1 MKIAFIN
8 QPWTLAVPSPVGDSI
23 GIWTYNTAR
32 QLAASHNVLIYG
44 DRKSL
49 FGRSEKIVE
58 GICYRG
64 LGSKV
69 DRLLLNRLLR
79 RFDLIL
85 HKLKILKT
93 DCPFIAANYFYLTY
107 IYQVAIDLSN
117 QQCDVIHIPNFSQF
131 VPIIRAFNPS
141 AKIVLHMHCEWLTQ
155 FEYSTIEKRLR
166 QADMIIGCS
175 EHITERIQKRFPQFA
190 DRCKTVYNGVDT
202 ELFGENLREGL
213 YSTSQLNRSIS
224 SLPLKSKENGSKKI
238 LFVGRISPEKGLHL
252 LLDAFRE
259 VNRRYPDTK
268 LEIVGSE
275 VVAPRE
281 CVFGTSNEPEVLG
294 LSQFY
299 LGSYL
304 EKLKNRLLPD
314 IEDRVV
320 FAGYV
325 SHEELPAHYKDAD
338 IVINPS
344 LSEAF
349 GMSLAE
355 GMSSGISVIATRI
368 GGMRSVVQE
377 GKTGLLVEVNNPSI
391 LADAVCYLLSNDD
404 LRKSMGKAGRQ
415 RALDLFS
422 WEKVAESLEVEY
434 KNICKHHDH
443 SVSSNSSLRCL

>member
-8 QPWTLAVPSPVGDSI
+8 QPWTPAVPAPTGDSI
-23 GIWTYNTAR
+23 GIWTYNTAC
-32 QLAASHNVLIYG
+32 QLAASHHVLIYG
-44 DRKSL
+44 GDKSFFRKA
-49 FGRSEKIVE
+49 EKIVE
-58 GICYRG
+58 GIYYRS
-64 LGSKV
+64 LGSTI
-69 DRLLLNRLLR
+69 DQLLLNRLLGK
-79 RFDLIL
+79 FDLFL
-85 HKLKILKT
+85 HKLKILRT
-93 DCPFIAANYFYLTY
+93 NCPFIAANYFYLTY
-107 IYQVAIDLSN
+107 IYQVAIDLKE
-117 QQCDVIHIPNFSQF
+117 QQCDVVHIHNFSQF
-131 VPIIRAFNPS
+131 VPIIRAFNPK

-155 FEYSTIEKRLR
+155 FEYSIIENRLR
-166 QADMIIGCS
+166 QVDMIIGCS
-175 EHITERIQKRFPQFA
+175 EHITEKIQKRFPQFA
-190 DRCKTVYNGVDT
+190 DRCKTVYNGVDV
-202 ELFGENLREGL
+202 ELFGGNLSAGL
-213 YSTSQLNRSIS
+213 HSTSQRNQPTS
-224 SLPLKSKENGSKKI
+224 SLPLKSREDRNKKI

-259 VNRRYPDTK
+259 INRRYPNTE

-299 LGSYL
+299 SGSYL
-304 EKLKNRLLPD
+304 EKLKRRLSPD
-314 IEDRVV
+314 IETRVM

-355 GMSSGISVIATRI
+355 GMSSGIPVIATRV

-377 GKTGLLVEVNNPSI
+377 GKTGLLVEANNS
-391 LADAVCYLLSNDD
+391 LALVEAVCYLLSNDE
-404 LRKSMGKAGRQ
+404 LRKSMGKIGRQ

-422 WEKVAESLEVEY
+422 WEKITESLETEY
-434 KNICKHHDH
+434 KHICKHHEH
-443 SVSSNSSLRCL
+443 FVSSNSSLRCL